1 VPYLELGDGRVI
13 VASDGAD
20 RIEVSEAGK
29 SLRVSLSRWALIGA
43 KPGQLVDP
51 HLTSEVEW
59 HLDGSV
65 LTREETLTAS
75 ETLTIRGWSFALPTT
90 ASRVASIAYEGQ
102 KWSRLESADGIL
114 EVQSPTSSWP
124 IEESVVASGDAPIG
138 RGARRP
144 VPLHLNYEAR
154 NIR

>member
-1 VPYLELGDGRVI
+1 
-13 VASDGAD
+13 
-20 RIEVSEAGK
+20 
-29 SLRVSLSRWALIGA
+29 
-43 KPGQLVDP
+43 
-51 HLTSEVEW
+51 SEVEW
-59 HLDGSV
+59 HIDGSV
-65 LTREETLTAS
+65 LSREETLTAS
-75 ETLTIRGWSFALPTT
+75 ETLTIRRWSFALPTT

-154 NIR
+154 NIRLEPGHPVRWRIALRAAFGPQSDKHSSTGR